1 MEESYLSVVLL
12 PNEADAQA
20 LVACSDAACADRGAV
35 VRAGSNTLPHITIGQ
50 FPARVDEAADLWS
63 EVQTCEGMVTDLLSG
78 GLLFTPNTAVDKTWV
93 MLQFLRSGRLEALQQ
108 AVIATPFA
116 QSHALENKIADSY
129 NPHCTLALLKG
140 TRVPAVDLAPF
151 ALFRREFAGL
161 KLAVGQNGPHM
172 SLTKVLYQ

>member
-1 MEESYLSVVLL
+1 MEVSYLSVVLL
-12 PNEADAQA
+12 PNDADTEA
-20 LVACSDAACADRGAV
+20 LVACSNTLSTGREAV
-35 VRAGSNTLPHITIGQ
+35 VLAGGNSLPHITIGQ

-63 EVQTCEGMVTDLLSG
+63 EVQTCEGMVSDLFSG
-78 GLLFTPNTAVDKTWV
+78 GLLFTPNTAGDKTWV

-108 AVIATPFA
+108 AIIATSFA

-129 NPHCTLALLKG
+129 NPHCTLALLEG
-140 TRVPAVDLAPF
+140 THIPDIDLAPF
-151 ALFRREFAGL
+151 ALFRRGFANL